1 MNKNNTKKDN
11 KNDDKLQKVMDSIRE
26 KYGHDTII
34 YADMLKKNKN

>member
-1 MNKNNTKKDN
+1 MNNTKKDN

-26 KYGHDTII
+26 KYGDDKII